1 MAAQLVALR
10 PEQVVRL
17 LELTD
22 SFNIHREAVVV
33 PLATEEKG
41 SVRVLPGEKLRMVC
55 PNTLGFDE
63 WLSDL
68 RGQLQK
74 MDLSKLRKS

>member
-10 PEQVVRL
+10 PEHVFRV

-33 PLATEEKG
+33 PLATEKKG
-41 SVRVLPGEKLRMVC
+41 SVRVLPDGKLRIVC

>member
-1 MAAQLVALR
+1 MVAQLVALC
-10 PEQVVRL
+10 PEHVLRV

-33 PLATEEKG
+33 PLLTEEKG
-41 SVRVLPGEKLRMVC
+41 SVRLLPDGKLRIAC
-55 PNTLGFDE
+55 PNTLEFDE
-63 WLSDL
+63 WVSDL

>member
-1 MAAQLVALR
+1 MVAHLVALR
-10 PEQVVRL
+10 PEQVLRV

-33 PLATEEKG
+33 PLVTEEKG
-41 SVRVLPGEKLRMVC
+41 SVRFLPDGKLRIVY
-55 PNTLGFDE
+55 PFTLEFDE

-68 RGQLQK
+68 RDQLQK
-74 MDLSKLRKS
+74 MDLSKVKKS

>member
-1 MAAQLVALR
+1 MVAHLVALH
-10 PEQVVRL
+10 PEQVLKV

-33 PLATEEKG
+33 PLVTEEKG
-41 SVRVLPGEKLRMVC
+41 SVRFLPDGKLRIAC
-55 PNTLGFDE
+55 PNTLEFDE

-68 RGQLQK
+68 RGQLRK